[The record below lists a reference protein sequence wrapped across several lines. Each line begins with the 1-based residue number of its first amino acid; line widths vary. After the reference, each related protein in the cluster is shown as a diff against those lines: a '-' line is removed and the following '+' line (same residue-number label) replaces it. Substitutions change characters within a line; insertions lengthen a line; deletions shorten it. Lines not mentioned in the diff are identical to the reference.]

1 MIIRLLSF
9 IWQLITCLEDKVL
22 YKGADFG
29 SFVRWHD
36 LAWDKEHGNE
46 YKPSTI
52 SNLRSILDTLS
63 ITAGDKILDIGCGKG
78 KVMYV
83 LSQYRFST
91 VHGFDL
97 SKDLVKT
104 ANANFKLLQVG
115 DRCFAFWADAMDYDQ
130 YDDYNY
136 FYFFNSVPQRVF
148 TVMIGKIEESLKRR
162 PRKILFLYMH
172 PEQEKYILRHTSL
185 RKLRSKKAWI
195 SFLVDWFDLTVYSNE

>member
-1 MIIRLLSF
+1 MLVNFLSF
-9 IWQLITCLEDKVL
+9 IWQLFTCLQDKTI

-29 SFVRWHD
+29 SFVRWRD

-52 SNLRSILDTLS
+52 SNLKSLLDKS
-63 ITAGDKILDIGCGKG
+63 CITEADKVLDIGCGKG

-83 LSQYRFST
+83 LSQYRFSAI
-91 VHGFDL
+91 HGFDL
-97 SKDLVKT
+97 SQALVKI
-104 ANANFKLLQVG
+104 ANENFERLKVS
-115 DRCFAFWADAMDYDQ
+115 DKCFAFWGDAMDYDN

-162 PRKILFLYMH
+162 PRKVRFFYMH
-172 PEQEKYILRHTSL
+172 PEQESYILQHTSL
-185 RKLRSKKAWI
+185 CKLWEKKSWV
-195 SFLVDWFDLTVYSNE
+195 SFLVNWFDLTVYSNE